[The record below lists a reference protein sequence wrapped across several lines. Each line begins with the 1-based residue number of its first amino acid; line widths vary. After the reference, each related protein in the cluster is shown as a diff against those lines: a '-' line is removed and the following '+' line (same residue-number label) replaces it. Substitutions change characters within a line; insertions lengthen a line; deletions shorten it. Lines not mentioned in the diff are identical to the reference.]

1 MIRDITIGQYY
12 ATDSVIHKLDPRVKV
27 VCTFAYII
35 SLFCFNQL
43 SGYIIA
49 AIFFWCIIKLS
60 KVPFKFVVR
69 GIKPVLFML
78 VFTAMLNLFW
88 TSGGNVLV
96 KFGIITIT
104 EEGIERTVFMALRL
118 VFLIIGSSVMT
129 LATTPNQLTDAIEK
143 LLKPLNRVKV
153 PVHEVA
159 MMMSIALRFIPILVE
174 ETDKIM
180 KAQLARGADFES
192 GNIFRR
198 IKSMAPIII
207 PLFVSAA
214 RRASDLALAMD
225 ARCYNGGSG
234 RTKMKPLEYKG
245 RDFAAYLV
253 MACYIAVIIIAG
265 KHLPF

>member
-12 ATDSVIHKLDPRVKV
+12 ETESIIHKLDPRVKV

-49 AIFFWCIIKLS
+49 AFFFWYITKLS
-60 KVPFKFVVR
+60 KVPFKFIVR
-69 GIKPVLFML
+69 GIKPVL
-78 VFTAMLNLFW
+78 FTAMLNLFW
-88 TSGGNVLV
+88 TSGEHILIKYGV
-96 KFGIITIT
+96 ITIT
-104 EEGIERTVFMALRL
+104 AEGIKRTIFMALRL
-118 VFLIIGSSVMT
+118 VFLIIGSSLMT
-129 LATTPNQLTDAIEK
+129 LTTTPNQLTDAIEN
-143 LLKPLNRVKV
+143 LLKPLGKLKL

-192 GNIFRR
+192 GNILHR

-214 RRASDLALAMD
+214 RRATDLALAMD
-225 ARCYNGGSG
+225 ARCYNGGEG
-234 RTKMKPLEYKG
+234 RTKMKPLKYKKQ
-245 RDFAAYLV
+245 DITAYLIMFV
-253 MACYIAVIIIAG
+253 YIALIIITG
-265 KHLPF
+265 KYLPF